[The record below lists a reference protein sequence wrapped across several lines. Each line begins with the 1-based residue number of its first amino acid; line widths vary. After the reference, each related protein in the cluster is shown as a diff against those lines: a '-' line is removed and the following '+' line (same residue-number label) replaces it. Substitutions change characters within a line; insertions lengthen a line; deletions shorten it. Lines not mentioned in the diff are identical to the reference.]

1 MDRKKRSYWHWLGIL
16 GAVLVPALA
25 TAALVVPNTF
35 TANTVIKSADVNANF
50 TAVVTHANGVDT
62 SIATLQS
69 QVAALQ
75 AAAPIG
81 FARVSGATVTG
92 FGGFGTTAVTVTGT
106 GFPYT
111 ITFTGN
117 YPSTITT
124 AKIVVSGMAESSNS
138 GVVNAIV
145 NSATTTTISLSLYVW
160 KSSDTTSLTG
170 LASNPIFVTLN
181 LGK

>member
-1 MDRKKRSYWHWLGIL
+1 MDRKKRSYWHWLGVL

-50 TAVVTHANGVDT
+50 AAVVTHANGVDT
-62 SIATLQS
+62 AITTLQS

-75 AAAPIG
+75 AATPIG
-81 FARVSGATVTG
+81 FARVAGATVTG
-92 FGGFGTTAVTVTGT
+92 FGGFGTTAVTTTGT
-106 GFPYT
+106 GYPYT

-117 YPSTITT
+117 YPATIASTKVILNAT
-124 AKIVVSGMAESSNS
+124 AESSNS
-138 GVVNAIV
+138 GVVNASV
-145 NSATTTTISLSLYVW
+145 NSASATSISVSVFVW
-160 KSSDTTSLTG
+160 KSDVTTGG
-170 LASNPIFVTLN
+170 LANNPIFVTLN

>member
-35 TANTVIKSADVNANF
+35 TANTVIKASDVNSNF
-50 TAVVTHANGVDT
+50 AAVVTHANGVDT
-62 SIATLQS
+62 AIATLQS

-81 FARVSGATVTG
+81 FARVAGTAITG
-92 FGGFGTTAVTVTGT
+92 FGGFGTTSVTTTGT
-106 GFPYT
+106 GYPYT
-111 ITFTGN
+111 ITFTGS
-117 YPSTITT
+117 YPATIAATKVVVT
-124 AKIVVSGMAESSNS
+124 ATAESANS
-138 GVVNAIV
+138 GVVNASVSSASTTSIV
-145 NSATTTTISLSLYVW
+145 VSVFVW
-160 KSSDTTSLTG
+160 KSDVTTGG
-170 LASNPIFVTLN
+170 LASNPIFVALH